1 MTYDIHK
8 VVFNLKIQSPV
19 VYRESPD
26 PYHCIHNKIIYLLG
40 HVAGTGHPGV
50 LRAIKILEGGGTG
63 SLGTCPRALHTC

>member
-8 VVFNLKIQSPV
+8 VVFNLKIQSL
-19 VYRESPD
+19 D

-40 HVAGTGHPGV
+40 HVAGTGHLEA

-63 SLGTCPRALHTC
+63 SLGTCPRARHTCRGAPKT